1 MNIYDLI
8 IIGGGPAGCAGA
20 VYSARKRLKS
30 AIITSEW
37 GGQSVVSPK
46 IENWIGTPAISG
58 IDFAKNLKDHV
69 MTYAG
74 EFLDI
79 IEGENV
85 EKIEKDGE
93 KFKVTTFSGKTFETK
108 AVLIT
113 TGSGR
118 RKLNIKGEEEYE
130 KKGITYCAT
139 CDAPLFDGQD
149 VVVIGGGNAGFETA
163 IQLTSYAKSVTLL
176 NRSENFRA
184 DAITVEKVLE
194 NQKIKTIKLFSCDFN

>member
-85 EKIEKDGE
+85 EKIEK
-93 KFKVTTFSGKTFETK
+93 
-108 AVLIT
+108 
-113 TGSGR
+113 
-118 RKLNIKGEEEYE
+118 
-130 KKGITYCAT
+130 
-139 CDAPLFDGQD
+139 
-149 VVVIGGGNAGFETA
+149 
-163 IQLTSYAKSVTLL
+163 LL
-176 NRSENFRA
+176 
-184 DAITVEKVLE
+184 
-194 NQKIKTIKLFSCDFN
+194 